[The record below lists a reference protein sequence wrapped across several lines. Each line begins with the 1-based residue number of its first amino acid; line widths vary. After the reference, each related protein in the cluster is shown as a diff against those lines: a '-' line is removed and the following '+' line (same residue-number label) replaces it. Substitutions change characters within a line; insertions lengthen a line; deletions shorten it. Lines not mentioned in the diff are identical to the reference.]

1 MNVLLMYHVEEQ
13 LERNAWIKQGSLERD
28 GYQSGCEDGK
38 FFSLKGRN
46 SDTGELLRRK
56 HTTGGN
62 ESKKGS

>member
-1 MNVLLMYHVEEQ
+1 MQVMNVL

-38 FFSLKGRN
+38 FSSLKGRN
-46 SDTGELLRRK
+46 SDAGEILRRK

-62 ESKKGS
+62 KSKNRS